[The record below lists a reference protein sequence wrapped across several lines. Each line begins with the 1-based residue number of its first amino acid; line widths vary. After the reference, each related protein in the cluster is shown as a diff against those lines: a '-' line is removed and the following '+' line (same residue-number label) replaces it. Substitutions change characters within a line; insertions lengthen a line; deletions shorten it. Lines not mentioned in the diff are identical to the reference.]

1 MKPVKKRSKSVSN
14 LNYTKV
20 LSLGHYNIDYSI
32 TLNDDDMRRYNLT
45 DITTLKTLDDIKFII
60 DNISLWNKIRLT
72 TDNNF
77 MNFLLYINKINPESN
92 KIYIE
97 FISYENPVYSND
109 EVKQMLQSVNE
120 TNYFFV
126 NETVVT
132 PEEQKSFTLTI
143 KFKDSSTVINFG
155 DFKDDR
161 NRNVDNEIQEEG
173 TTKQRNEEEP
183 KEEGGEAD
191 TGNNIFDKIKLKCES
206 YNYFLCSIGETL
218 NSTPYED
225 FVDYVIDA
233 KLKLG
238 ALICIDYDGDYVEYF
253 SEKETMALLN
263 KLYLITDIFLFDEK
277 YALPGFKKHYEI
289 LTKEN
294 SKKIYKFGQIEIN
307 NYPFGKRSKNKN
319 ENEKNEAGD
328 EEKNNEGE
336 EQNKVEGEEENDK
349 EVFNSE
355 GEIHQSDGQENEE
368 NEDNEEKEE
377 KGEKEE
383 KEEKGEKEEKEDNHN
398 MSKHSNNINNK
409 SQMSSKINNSSKM
422 KK

>member
-173 TTKQRNEEEP
+173 TTK
-183 KEEGGEAD
+183 
-191 TGNNIFDKIKLKCES
+191 
-206 YNYFLCSIGETL
+206 
-218 NSTPYED
+218 
-225 FVDYVIDA
+225 
-233 KLKLG
+233 
-238 ALICIDYDGDYVEYF
+238 
-253 SEKETMALLN
+253 
-263 KLYLITDIFLFDEK
+263 
-277 YALPGFKKHYEI
+277 
-289 LTKEN
+289 
-294 SKKIYKFGQIEIN
+294 
-307 NYPFGKRSKNKN
+307 
-319 ENEKNEAGD
+319 
-328 EEKNNEGE
+328 
-336 EQNKVEGEEENDK
+336 
-349 EVFNSE
+349 
-355 GEIHQSDGQENEE
+355 
-368 NEDNEEKEE
+368 
-377 KGEKEE
+377 
-383 KEEKGEKEEKEDNHN
+383 
-398 MSKHSNNINNK
+398 
-409 SQMSSKINNSSKM
+409 
-422 KK
+422 